1 MCKAVFDRPEVSVR
15 LKDVKSNHLLLLNIR
30 FVFLCSFNRLN
41 HVSSVFWNPDMNKAL
56 NSEVTAFVMSCSVM
70 KLKQKTKAKKKKKK
84 KATDVS
90 WGQVW
95 TVWCMSGNRTV
106 LVGKLKLN
114 GQESRNKERGEI

>member
-70 KLKQKTKAKKKKKK
+70 KLKQKTKAKKKEEKSDRCFMG
-84 KATDVS
+84 TSLD
-90 WGQVW
+90 
-95 TVWCMSGNRTV
+95 CMVYELS
-106 LVGKLKLN
+106 L
-114 GQESRNKERGEI
+114 IHI